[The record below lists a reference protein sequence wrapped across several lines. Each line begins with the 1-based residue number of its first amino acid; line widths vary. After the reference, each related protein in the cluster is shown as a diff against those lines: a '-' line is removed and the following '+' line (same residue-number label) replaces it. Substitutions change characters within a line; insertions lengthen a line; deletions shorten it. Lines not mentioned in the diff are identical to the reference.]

1 MSKLLDRIIEEAV
14 NEAVDEVFA
23 EEEQKKENKVAST
36 VKVLRNWWEAGD
48 SRKFMRAAYMR
59 RETLESI
66 NERYIDALELINGYE
81 RPLVRETLMSNLLDF
96 TEKYAKG
103 EISKEL
109 ASGTVLFSIQMI
121 QDGVN

>member
-1 MSKLLDRIIEEAV
+1 MSKLLDRIVEEAV
-14 NEAVDEVFA
+14 NETADEVF
-23 EEEQKKENKVAST
+23 EEKNKFET
-36 VKVLRNWWEAGD
+36 VVKSLRTFWKSGN
-48 SRKFMRAAYMR
+48 SRNFMRAAYMR

-103 EISKEL
+103 EISKDL
-109 ASGTVLFSIQMI
+109 VSGTVLFSIQMI
-121 QDGVN
+121 QDEVK

>member
-1 MSKLLDRIIEEAV
+1 MSKLLDRIVE
-14 NEAVDEVFA
+14 EAVDEVFG
-23 EEEQKKENKVAST
+23 EKNEFEKV
-36 VKVLRNWWEAGD
+36 VKSLRSLWESGD

-59 RETLESI
+59 RETLESV

-109 ASGTVLFSIQMI
+109 ASGIVLFSIQMI
-121 QDGVN
+121 QDEVK